1 MALNIDIPDL
11 DPNLTQIQLIQKLND
26 MFPQIESYILSFFV
40 IAIFWISYHHV
51 FNHIKGSHLAMVY
64 LNLLFLLLITL
75 LSISTSLV
83 IEFNS
88 YQIPYLIYT
97 LVVIMTSSL
106 LVGIWKYATKDN
118 RLVDKNLNPLFIKG
132 VLANLLVIP
141 IVFTISIFISYINL
155 DISQYFWLLIIPIS
169 IFVRYRYKH

>member
-11 DPNLTQIQLIQKLND
+11 DPNLTQTQLIQKLNN
-26 MFPQIESYILSFFV
+26 MIPQIESYILSFFV
-40 IAIFWISYHHV
+40 IAIFWVSYHHV

-106 LVGIWKYATKDN
+106 LVGIWKYVTKDN

-141 IVFTISIFISYINL
+141 SVFTGSIFISYINL

-169 IFVRYRYKH
+169 IFVRYRYRH